1 MLDGHPANYHR
12 INVGTE
18 KEPVYVNFP
27 QCPSTEDIIKACN
40 EAKAKHVQDQQRK
53 KG

>member
-12 INVGTE
+12 VNVGTE

-27 QCPSTEDIIKACN
+27 QCPTNDEIAKACN
-40 EAKAKHVQDQQRK
+40 EAKAKHAEQQRK